1 MYFLM
6 NRFSSISAFIL
17 LALAVVQPV
26 SAQNTGALEEVIVT
40 AQRREESLQE
50 VPVSLEVFSGAEIEL
65 QGYRNIDDMS
75 RFSPSV
81 NLENGIQTQE
91 VTIRGFGTTGN
102 SLLLMSATP
111 IFVDGIH
118 FGRPSMIKNAF
129 MDTERVEVLK
139 GPQPLHFGMDA
150 TAGAFNIQTRR
161 PSAEWEGSISAEY
174 GNNNR
179 SEVSGGAGG
188 PVTETFGVRV
198 FGALEKIDGF
208 AKDRVDHH
216 KLSGY
221 NNIAGR
227 VVTEWTPNENLNV
240 FAKLDY
246 SRQKSGGELYMGC
259 LTPGIVSGYSDGR
272 RGPVVSIHTDDAFIG
287 ILGGGEAVWAPVNE
301 GGLPFDQPLVRPDR
315 VTSKGQDCFKGEYG
329 FSREGPY
336 LPPPLNIT
344 GENVRLLTDGT
355 IDNRAMADAFLR
367 RDSADGGIGRDGTN
381 TGGIGGKDR
390 LESWN
395 VLLDM
400 DYTLDNGININ
411 SQTAY
416 VRYDRFNV
424 RNQAFDP
431 FFSNFQGRGEDIYQ
445 ISQQLRVDSRLDGY
459 DLNLG
464 AIDTNVEYMFG
475 GFYQM
480 QDLAAYA
487 SLFKDATGQGYR
499 LNDMWE
505 DPQWS
510 AAFWNLKFNFMDKQL
525 SLSVGGRYGHVKSQA
540 FIRSS
545 GAELI
550 WDTVPCDSAGTD
562 ANPATCA
569 IDPHFKRVHTNLT
582 AYTVIDPVTGRGNFP
597 ADRHVRVD
605 SPLIVLDNVNTNN
618 LWTAARYNDN
628 NAKAVPLNWRGP
640 FNGPV
645 GITAPVFTVV
655 SGPYGKCDTCKGDL
669 YQSVSNYDSQFVL
682 SFTPQSLDGNHTF
695 YGKYVTA
702 FKGPIFDGSLGN
714 IAPTVEEVTFLPEY
728 VKAWEMGAKGL
739 IMNGRLRYDLAL
751 FTNTF
756 TDLQTIVAAPLSA
769 DNASNA
775 LNAGKQKVDGGEFNF
790 VYAMTDNWTVNLA
803 GAVMEGK
810 MDDFDGGGCSPSEL
824 IAAAIDATTSPGGRS
839 AAELTRANTIL
850 NSLGAIRR
858 AGLPSRSAVPEE
870 LYMNGGCRLEDEAV
884 AGGVRRAETI
894 DRSGVEPARTPNYKL
909 VAGADYTL
917 PVMDNYQFSFG
928 IKGFYQDEMLADGET
943 YTRQITY
950 QPGGDINLL
959 ASYGPQ
965 DATWTITGYAR
976 NLLEYTKTYDPYY
989 DLARAGI
996 VVAQVPASSFT
1007 AYGIKLDYNFW

>member
-1 MYFLM
+1 MDTATFFFKKIPLII
-6 NRFSSISAFIL
+6 ISVL
-17 LALAVVQPV
+17 LTGLPGLSLAQALD
-26 SAQNTGALEEVIVT
+26 EIIVT
-40 AQRREESLQE
+40 AQRRQESLQE
-50 VPVSLEVFSGAEIEL
+50 VPVSLEVFSGAEIDL
-65 QGYRNIDDMS
+65 QGYRNLDDMS
-75 RFSPSV
+75 RYSPSV
-81 NLENGIQTQE
+81 NMENGIQTQE

-111 IFVDGIH
+111 IFVDGVH

-161 PSAEWEGSISAEY
+161 PSAEWEGGVSAEY

-179 SEVSGGAGG
+179 SEISGGAGG
-188 PVTETFGVRV
+188 PITDTLGVRV

-227 VVTEWTPNENLNV
+227 IVTEWTPSDNWNV

-259 LTPGIVSGYSDGR
+259 LTPGIVSGYTDGR
-272 RGPVVSIHTDDAFIG
+272 RGPVTSTRTDDAFIG
-287 ILGGGEAVWAPVNE
+287 IRGGGEAVWAPVSE
-301 GGLPFDQPLVRPDR
+301 GGLPFDDPLVRPDR
-315 VTSKGQDCFKGEYG
+315 VTTKTQDCFQGEYG

-344 GENVRLLTDGT
+344 GEGVRNLTDGT
-355 IDNRAMADAFLR
+355 IDHRALADAFTS
-367 RDSADGGIGRDGTN
+367 RDSAEGGIGRDGTN
-381 TGGIGGKDR
+381 TNGIRGKDR

-395 VLLDM
+395 VLIDV
-400 DYTLDNGININ
+400 DYTLDNGINLN

-424 RNQAFDP
+424 RDQSFDP

-445 ISQQLRVDSRLDGY
+445 ISQQLRVDSRPEGY
-459 DLNLG
+459 DLSLG
-464 AIDTNVEYMFG
+464 DIDTNVEFMFG

-505 DPQWS
+505 DPEWS
-510 AAFWNLKFNFMDKQL
+510 AGFWNTKFNFMDRQF
-525 SLSVGGRYGHVKSQA
+525 SISVGGRYGHVKTQA
-540 FIRSS
+540 FLRSS

-550 WDTVPCDSAGTD
+550 WDTVPCDSAGTNAD
-562 ANPATCA
+562 PATCA
-569 IDPHFKRVHTNLT
+569 IDPHFKRVHPELT
-582 AYTVIDPVTGRGNFP
+582 TYTVIDSITGRGN
-597 ADRHVRVD
+597 AAANRHVRVD
-605 SPLIVLDNVNTNN
+605 SPLIVLENADMNN
-618 LWTAARYNDN
+618 LWTASLYNDN

-645 GITAPVFTVV
+645 GITAPVYTVV
-655 SGPYGKCDTCKGDL
+655 NGPFGKCDTCKGDL
-669 YQSVSNYDSQFVL
+669 YQSVSNYDSQVVL
-682 SFTPQSLDGNHTF
+682 SYTPAALDSNHTF

-728 VKAWEMGAKGL
+728 VKAWELGAKGL
-739 IMNGRLRYDLAL
+739 ILNGRMRYDLAV

-775 LNAGKQKVDGGEFNF
+775 LNAGEQKVDGGEFTF
-790 VYAMTDNWTVNLA
+790 AYALTDRWTLNLA
-803 GAVMEGK
+803 GAVMDGK
-810 MDDFDGGGCSPSEL
+810 MDDFDGGGCSPGEL
-824 IAAAIDATTSPGGRS
+824 IAAAIDATENPAGRS
-839 AAELTRANTIL
+839 ADELDFANDVL
-850 NSLGAIRR
+850 DSLGATRR
-858 AGLPSRSAVPEE
+858 AALPSRSAIPEE
-870 LYMNGGCRLEDEAV
+870 FYINGGCRLEDEEV
-884 AGGVRRAETI
+884 DGGVRPAETI
-894 DRSGVEPARTPNYKL
+894 DRSGVEPARTPGYKL
-909 VAGADYTL
+909 VAGADYTR

-928 IKGFYQDEMLADGET
+928 IKAFYQDEMLTDGET
-943 YTRQITY
+943 YTRHITY
-950 QPGGDINLL
+950 QPGGDVSLL
-959 ASYGPQ
+959 VSYGPQ
-965 DATWTITGYAR
+965 DGRWLISGYAR

-989 DLARAGI
+989 DLEHPGI
-996 VVAQVPASSFT
+996 VVSQVPASSFT
-1007 AYGIKLDYNFW
+1007 SYGLKLDYNFW